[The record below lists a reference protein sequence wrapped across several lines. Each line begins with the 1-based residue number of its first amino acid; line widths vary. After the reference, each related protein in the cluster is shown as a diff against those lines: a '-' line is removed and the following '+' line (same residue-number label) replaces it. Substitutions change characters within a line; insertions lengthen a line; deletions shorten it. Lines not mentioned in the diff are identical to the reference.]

1 MKNNE
6 IMISARFQSTELSDE
21 ISFLIIKDITLKA
34 LIEAIYY
41 GLKKSNKFAK
51 HFELLERYP

>member
-41 GLKKSNKFAK
+41 GLKKSNKFA
-51 HFELLERYP
+51 